1 MSRWRRAA
9 ALLGVVAQSVL
20 GSSLGAQQSITL
32 SFSGLKSDSI
42 PPAPNMLL
50 AAFGTVPGLTYSIT
64 LELSTESAFTRP
76 FYVAAT
82 DKLNPTFTIDSLLIE
97 HSVIFFRAR
106 LIDQFGVVVAET
118 RQTHPVQ
125 GWVRLVTPAQQSLV
139 ILSTRRPLFAWTSPG
154 ITFPPGFWQYDLSV
168 INTAT
173 GEVLQRLQTN
183 DTAVVFDSL
192 EANTSY
198 SWKVT
203 ARGQNSRGSTEV
215 TVKSVGTFVI
225 ASATQPTLT
234 LFYQNFP
241 DPFGRGQRSAMT
253 CFWFDL
259 DRPSTVQLTI
269 YDLRL
274 HQVRKIVPGP
284 IGSGTLPTGAYGRQN
299 VDATSGCDPR
309 LAWDGRDERGN
320 FVPPGVYLARFVA
333 NGKSTVIKMLYS
345 GAP

>member
-9 ALLGVVAQSVL
+9 ALLGVVAQSALVP
-20 GSSLGAQQSITL
+20 SLAAQSISL
-32 SFSGLKSDSI
+32 SISGIKSDSM

-50 AAFGTVPGLTYSIT
+50 AALDTRSDISYSIT

-76 FYVAAT
+76 FYIAT
-82 DKLNPTFTIDSLLIE
+82 TDGLNATFHIDSLLVE
-97 HSVIFFRAR
+97 RTLIFLRAR

-118 RQTHPVQ
+118 RQNHPVQ
-125 GWVRLVTPAQQSLV
+125 GWLKLDAPAQQSLV
-139 ILSTRRPLFAWTSPG
+139 ILDTRRPLFAWSSPG
-154 ITFPPGFWQYDLSV
+154 ITFPPGLWQYDLSV

-173 GEVLQRLQTN
+173 GGEQVIQFLN
-183 DTAVVFDSL
+183 DTSVVFDSL

-215 TVKSVGTFVI
+215 TVKSSGTFVI
-225 ASATQPTLT
+225 TSATQPTAT
-234 LFYQNFP
+234 LLYQSFP
-241 DPFGRGQRSAMT
+241 NPFGRGQRSALA

-259 DRPSTVQLTI
+259 ERASTVQLTI
-269 YDLRL
+269 FDLRL
-274 HQVRKIVPGP
+274 HQVRKLIPGP
-284 IGSGTLPTGAYGRQN
+284 IGSGSLAAGAYGRQN

-320 FVPPGVYLARFVA
+320 FVPPGVYIARFVA
-333 NGKSTVIKMLYS
+333 NGKTTVIKMVYT
-345 GAP
+345 GPP